1 MSARYNKPIV
11 FVDMDDTI
19 VKFATGIH
27 AVKEQYPTKD
37 VDSHNEKWDDVPG
50 IFSKMTPVPGAIDA
64 LHKLDKYYTVIIA
77 STAPWANDSA
87 WSDKVLWVQH
97 YFANLDDP
105 SATLY
110 KRVTITHNKDLLR
123 GAYLIDDRPNNGAQE
138 FGQEEDQ
145 TWIRFGEKWAN
156 HEDQTD
162 VCLDWDAVLK
172 RLLPN
177 HE

>member
-1 MSARYNKPIV
+1 MSNRYSRPVV
-11 FVDMDDTI
+11 FIDLDDTI
-19 VKFATGIH
+19 VDFAAGIEAMKDQH
-27 AVKEQYPTKD
+27 PDKD
-37 VDSHNEKWDDVPG
+37 VDSRTAKWDDVTG
-50 IFSKMTPVPGAIDA
+50 IFSKMTPIPGAIDA
-64 LHKLDKYYTVIIA
+64 IHKLDKHYTVIIA

-87 WSDKVLWVQH
+87 WSDKLLWVQH
-97 YFANLDDP
+97 YFKNLDDP
-105 SATLY
+105 NSTLY

-123 GAYLIDDRPNNGAQE
+123 GAYLIDDHPNNGAKE
-138 FGQEEDQ
+138 FGEEEGQ

-177 HE
+177 QN